1 MKPTPELFASFKTHI
16 NQFVKISDDEFEDV
30 LGYFRVKKLK
40 KSAVLIRAGEDVT
53 HTYWVRNGMLISTFV
68 DKDGREHVIQFAFEN
83 CWVTDQI
90 AFYNKEKAMFT
101 ISAIESSELLS
112 ISFDDREQLCAD
124 IRAMETF
131 FRRKANDSFA
141 KQQKRLLTYLT
152 SEAHERLDFVMT
164 ESPPQVKR
172 LSKKLL
178 AAYVGVSRETLSR
191 PALQRTRRKK

>member
-1 MKPTPELFASFKTHI
+1 MKSVDPFKTHI
-16 NQFVKISDDEFEDV
+16 DQFSRISNEDFQAA
-30 LGYFRVKKLK
+30 LKYFKLK
-40 KSAVLIRAGEDVT
+40 KIKKGTVLIRAGERVT
-53 HTYWVRNGMLISTFV
+53 HTFWVQSGMLISTFV
-68 DKDGREHVIQFAFEN
+68 DRDGKEHIIQFAFEN

-101 ISAIESSELLS
+101 ISAVENSELLS
-112 ISFDDREQLCAD
+112 ISFEDREQLCAD
-124 IRAMETF
+124 VRAMETF

-172 LSKKLL
+172 LPKKLL

-191 PALQRTRRKK
+191 PKK